1 MIEPPSPDNEKE
13 RLGRLKKLKI
23 LDTPLEE
30 RFERITRIVC
40 RSLNV
45 PISAVS
51 LIDEGRQWFKSIQGV
66 DVSETP
72 RNISFCGHAILEEG
86 PLVIPDAQ
94 KDARF
99 KDNPLVTEDPN
110 IRFYAGFPLT
120 IGENI
125 RIGTLC
131 AIDREPREVTE
142 DNLAVL
148 KDLAQM
154 VQSELE
160 SMALSEAQQS
170 LIEELE
176 EAERAALI
184 DPLSRLWN
192 RGGGEKL
199 LDRELGVV
207 KRKSAPISIA
217 MLDIDNFKKI
227 NDENGHEV
235 GDEVIRHVARLTLSV
250 LRSYDVVSRWGG
262 DEFLIILPGCEKDD
276 LVNTMERLFK
286 VIRMNPANTSND
298 LIPVRIS
305 VGACVACPGA
315 DNSTVPLIKL
325 ADKALY
331 EAKKKGRDQYVIVS
345 ADKIPSIN
353 V

>member
-1 MIEPPSPDNEKE
+1 MIKPPMSENEEE
-13 RLGRLKKLKI
+13 RLVRLRQLKI
-23 LDTPLEE
+23 MDTPLEE

-45 PISAVS
+45 PISAIS
-51 LIDEGRQWFKSIQGV
+51 LIDERRQWFKSIQGL

-72 RNISFCGHAILEEG
+72 RDIAFCAHAILEDG
-86 PLVIPDAQ
+86 PLIVPDAHN
-94 KDARF
+94 DPRF
-99 KDNPLVTEDPN
+99 VDNPLVTEDPK
-110 IRFYAGFPLT
+110 IRFYAGFPLN

-125 RIGTLC
+125 CIGTLC
-131 AIDREPREVTE
+131 AIDREPREITE

-160 SMALSEAQQS
+160 AMALSEAHQN
-170 LIEELE
+170 LLEELQ

-184 DPLSRLWN
+184 DPVSRLWN

-207 KRKSAPISIA
+207 KRKDTPISIA

-227 NDENGHEV
+227 NDENGHDV
-235 GDEVIRHVARLTLSV
+235 GDQVIKHVARITLSV

-262 DEFLIILPGCEKDD
+262 DEFLVILPGCEKQD
-276 LVNTMERLFK
+276 LFNTLDRLFK
-286 VIRMNPANTSND
+286 VIRMNPAGTSNG
-298 LIPVRIS
+298 LIPVKIS
-305 VGACVACPGA
+305 VGACVARPGT
-315 DNSTVPLIKL
+315 DNTTVPLIKL

-331 EAKKKGRDQYVIVS
+331 EAKEKGRNQYVVVM
-345 ADKIPSIN
+345 ADKAQRID